1 MSKSGLGGAGIGTI
15 GGIGGHRRASAGIG
29 TIGGG
34 GVCCVAGSTIGAS
47 DASTVSE
54 DVPV

>member
-34 GVCCVAGSTIGAS
+34 VVCCVAGSTIGAS